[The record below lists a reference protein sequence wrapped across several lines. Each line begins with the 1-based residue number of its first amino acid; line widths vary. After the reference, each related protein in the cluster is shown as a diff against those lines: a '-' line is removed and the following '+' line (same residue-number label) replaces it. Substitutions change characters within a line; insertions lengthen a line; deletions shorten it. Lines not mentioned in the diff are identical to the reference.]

1 MVSKHDFLDRE
12 IIECLNKDARLS
24 SAVIARK
31 LGVSKRT
38 IHYRIKR
45 LIDLGVL
52 RFIAVVNPL
61 SFGYTLAVDIFCE
74 LDVGFHHQ
82 ALEEI
87 LKMPEICYVAI
98 STGDQDISLQA
109 MFKNGEE
116 MQEFITHKLHQ
127 VQGMRRTKT
136 VLIPRIIKDTYQW
149 IPPRG
154 TYTGLHEPGK
164 QSGKA

>member
-1 MVSKHDFLDRE
+1 MLSKYDYLDRE
-12 IIECLNKDARLS
+12 IIEYLNKDAWLS
-24 SAVIARK
+24 SAEISRK

-38 IHYRIKR
+38 VHYRIKR
-45 LIDLGVL
+45 LTELGVL

-74 LDVGFHHQ
+74 LDVGYEHQ

-87 LKMPEICYVAI
+87 LKLPEICYVAI

-109 MFKNGEE
+109 IFKSGEDL
-116 MQEFITHKLHQ
+116 QDFITHKLHQ
-127 VQGMRRTKT
+127 VPGIRRTKT

-149 IPPRG
+149 VPTETMYNSIHRQQDSNPD
-154 TYTGLHEPGK
+154 
-164 QSGKA
+164 

>member
-1 MVSKHDFLDRE
+1 MLSKYDYLDRE
-12 IIECLNKDARLS
+12 IIEYLNKDARLS
-24 SAVIARK
+24 SAEISRK

-38 IHYRIKR
+38 VHYRIKR
-45 LIDLGVL
+45 LTELGVL

-74 LDVGFHHQ
+74 LDVGYEHQ

-87 LKMPEICYVAI
+87 LKLPEICYVAI

-109 MFKNGEE
+109 IFKSGEDL
-116 MQEFITHKLHQ
+116 QDFITHKLHQ
-127 VQGMRRTKT
+127 VPGIRRTKT

-149 IPPRG
+149 VPTETMYNSIHRQQDSHPD
-154 TYTGLHEPGK
+154 
-164 QSGKA
+164 

>member
-1 MVSKHDFLDRE
+1 MLSKYDYLDRE
-12 IIECLNKDARLS
+12 IIEYLNKDARLS
-24 SAVIARK
+24 SAEISRK

-38 IHYRIKR
+38 VHYRIKR
-45 LIDLGVL
+45 LTELGVL

-74 LDVGFHHQ
+74 LDVGYEHQ

-87 LKMPEICYVAI
+87 LKLPEICYVAI

-109 MFKNGEE
+109 IFKSGEDL
-116 MQEFITHKLHQ
+116 QDFITHKLHQ
-127 VQGMRRTKT
+127 VPGIRRTKT

-149 IPPRG
+149 VPTETMYNSIHRQQDSNPD
-154 TYTGLHEPGK
+154 
-164 QSGKA
+164 